1 VTLRRV
7 QESKPSTP
15 LTPPY
20 PTATPCPATAVFRV
34 LAGDALASG
43 QHTQAHSSA
52 WNTLAFRRSHGD
64 PALWSADDF
73 EHYLDLPRT
82 GGVR

>member
-1 VTLRRV
+1 VTQRRV

-15 LTPPY
+15 PY
-20 PTATPCPATAVFRV
+20 PAATPCPATAVFRV

-43 QHTQAHSSA
+43 QRTQAHSSA
-52 WNTLAFRRSHGD
+52 WNTLVFRDLHGD
-64 PALWSADDF
+64 PALWSAEEYD
-73 EHYLDLPRT
+73 HYLDLPRA